1 MNFVMESLQDKVK
14 EITQKRKR
22 LGITQSQLAKRAGVS
37 QSLIA
42 KLESGKTEPSYSK
55 VYEIIRA
62 LETLENKEMRTAD
75 EIMTDQII
83 SVKPK
88 AKVREAAEKM
98 TEHQISQLPVVDG
111 EKVVGSI
118 TESDL
123 ITGWEREKVED
134 KQVKDV
140 MGVCFPLV
148 SKNTLESALLPLLKH
163 FQAVLVAEEGSLS
176 GIITKQDLL

>member
-1 MNFVMESLQDKVK
+1 MNFAMESLGDKVK

-55 VYEIIRA
+55 VYNVIRA
-62 LETLENKEMRTAD
+62 LEILENKEMKTAG
-75 EIMTDQII
+75 EIMTDEII
-83 SVKPK
+83 SVRPEAEVRRA
-88 AKVREAAEKM
+88 AKKM
-98 TEHQISQLPVVDG
+98 TEHQISQLPVVDR

-123 ITGWEREKVED
+123 LTDWKREQVRD

-163 FQAVLVAEEGSLS
+163 FQAVLVAEEGNLS

>member
-1 MNFVMESLQDKVK
+1 MNFVMESLEDKVK

-55 VYEIIRA
+55 IYDIIRA
-62 LETLENKEMRTAD
+62 LETLDNKEMRTAG
-75 EIMTDQII
+75 EIMTDEII
-83 SVKPK
+83 SVRPE
-88 AKVREAAEKM
+88 AKVRRAAKKM
-98 TEHQISQLPVVDG
+98 TEHQISQLPVVDR

-123 ITGWEREKVED
+123 ITDWERKKVED
-134 KQVKDV
+134 KQVQDV

-148 SKNTLESALLPLLKH
+148 SKNTLESALLALLKN
-163 FQAVLVAEEGSLS
+163 FQAVLVAEGGNLA
-176 GIITKQDLL
+176 GIVTKQNLL